1 MVDYFAPEI
10 VEALKA
16 NPPLPRKGGYDAL
29 VRLIDILA
37 AVTALLVFGPLMLV
51 LALAIRLGDGGPVFF
66 RQERMGKGGKGFR
79 IFKFRSM
86 VVNAEQSGAKWRM
99 TKDDRRV
106 TRVGKILREFHLDEL
121 PQLFNVLAGEMSL
134 VGPRP
139 EVPRYVARYTPAQR
153 RVLDLP
159 PGITD
164 PASIKYRDENAVLA
178 RAADPDR
185 AYVDEIMPEKLRLNL
200 AYADRRSLAGDVVVI
215 LHTLARLLR

>member
-1 MVDYFAPEI
+1 MTPG
-10 VEALKA
+10 K
-16 NPPLPRKGGYDAL
+16 
-29 VRLIDILA
+29 RLFDLFW
-37 AVTALLVFGPLMLV
+37 ALLGLLLLAPLL
-51 LALAIRLGDGGPVFF
+51 LAVAVAIRLDDGGPAFF
-66 RQERMGKGGKGFR
+66 RQRRVGRGGRPFR
-79 IFKFRSM
+79 IWKFRTM
-86 VVNAEQSGAKWRM
+86 VQNAEALGGQITVGGDPRI
-99 TKDDRRV
+99 
-106 TRVGKILREFHLDEL
+106 TRVGRWLRRTKLDEL